1 MKKLKKLALMVLVL
15 SLVGMISGCS
25 GKKGDK
31 SETVTILYPGDESER
46 MAEFMDNEFAEK
58 MAADLNLKVKM
69 IYVPWDQYWEQK
81 DIMLAANEPVDLY
94 WDGLPSLSTMVNKKQ
109 TMVLNDLIDK
119 YGQDMLKVLPKEQLE
134 GATINGEIYGIPS
147 AYAPSSAMYQLVCV
161 RQDIMDAV
169 GMTNLN
175 TADDLKEFAKKTS
188 EKFPDLKGPA
198 DIIFK
203 PLTRYFQDEQLT
215 WIAVEDLVVYG
226 EDTNKVYS
234 FYETDAFKKVAQFN
248 REMYLDG
255 YYSDDLTIKYNER
268 DSRMQTGQYTWVE
281 GSLGKENEIIDTV
294 KANAPDASLKSFL
307 LAEEKPRYITA
318 TGGEVLCIPQTAPN
332 PSGAMKFVN
341 WLYTSKDNYLLA
353 LYGVEGKDYE
363 IVDDRI
369 NKLSQNDFFYEW
381 MFRNQNYQMF
391 APGIDQSYIDIYNSW
406 DDNAVRS
413 KTLGFNFNNEK
424 IKDIETAIKE
434 VGLKDFAAIRSGF
447 VDFDT
452 EYPKAVQDLKEA
464 GIDEYVAEV
473 QRQFD
478 EFLAS
483 KGK

>member
-1 MKKLKKLALMVLVL
+1 MKKLKRLALMTIMLIAV
-15 SLVGMISGCS
+15 SIIGGCS
-25 GKKGDK
+25 SKTDDK
-31 SETVTILYPGDESER
+31 LETLTILYPGDESER
-46 MAEFMDNEFAEK
+46 MSEFMENEFAEK
-58 MAADLNLKVKM
+58 MAEDLNVKVEV

-81 DIMLAANEPVDLY
+81 DIMLAANEPIDLY

-109 TMVLNDLIDK
+109 ARVLNDLIDQ

-134 GATINGEIYGIPS
+134 GATINGDIYGIPS
-147 AYAPSSAMYQLVCV
+147 SYAPSSAMYQLVCV

-169 GMTNLN
+169 GMTKLN
-175 TADDLKEFAKKTS
+175 TAEDLKEFAKRTS
-188 EKFPDLKGPA
+188 EKFPDLKGPS

-203 PLTRYFQDEQLT
+203 PLTRYFEDEPLT
-215 WIAVEDLVVYG
+215 FIAAEDLIVFG

-234 FYETDAFKKVAQFN
+234 YYEAEAFKKVAKFN
-248 REMYLDG
+248 REMYQSG

-294 KANAPDASLKSFL
+294 KANAPDAKLKSYL
-307 LAEEKPRYITA
+307 LAEEKPRYIIA

-332 PSGAMKFVN
+332 PEGAMKFIN
-341 WLYTSKDNYLLA
+341 WLYSSEENYLFA

-363 IVDDRI
+363 IVDGRI
-369 NKLSQNDFFYEW
+369 KKIADNDFFYEW
-381 MFRNQNYQMF
+381 MFRNQNYQLF
-391 APGIDQSYIDIYNSW
+391 SPDIDQSYIDLYKSW
-406 DDNAVRS
+406 DDNAIRS
-413 KTLGFNFNNEK
+413 KTLGFNFNNENVK
-424 IKDIETAIKE
+424 EIETAIKE

-452 EYPKAVQDLKEA
+452 EYPKAVKKLKEA
-464 GIDEYVAEV
+464 GIDEYIAEV

-483 KGK
+483 QEN